1 MRKEFYTPRIETAG
15 QPGGSLLDKA
25 RQRRLR
31 ALLVCEESEE
41 NLFL

>member
-1 MRKEFYTPRIETAG
+1 MRKEFYTPRIENAG
-15 QPGGSLLDKA
+15 QAGVTLLEKA

-31 ALLVCEESEE
+31 ALLACENQQD

>member
-1 MRKEFYTPRIETAG
+1 MRKEFYTPRIETVG
-15 QPGGSLLDKA
+15 QPGASLLDKA

-31 ALLVCEESEE
+31 ALLVCEETEE